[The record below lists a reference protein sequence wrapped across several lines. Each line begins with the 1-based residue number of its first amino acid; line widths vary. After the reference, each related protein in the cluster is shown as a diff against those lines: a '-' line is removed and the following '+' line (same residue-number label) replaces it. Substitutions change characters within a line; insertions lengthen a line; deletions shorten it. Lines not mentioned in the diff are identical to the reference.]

1 MKRALIVV
9 AKRPE
14 PGRTKTRLCPPLSEE
29 QASALYECFLK
40 DTLAVA
46 HALVGAE
53 RFLAF
58 TPSDQMDYF
67 RPLAPDFGL
76 LPQVGHNLGERLDN
90 ALTCCLAGGFDRA
103 VIASSDSPTLTA
115 GHLAAAF
122 EALDE
127 ADVVLGPCSD
137 GGYYLIGLRRPNPS
151 LLRGVRMST
160 HEVLRDT
167 VALAEAGGLSVALTP
182 LLYDIDCLDDLR
194 RLWVDLAESPPG
206 IAEHT
211 RAFLRTLKLKAAG
224 PGFW

>member
-1 MKRALIVV
+1 MFPEGYPGSGPCIGWGGALPRLHPL
-9 AKRPE
+9 RP
-14 PGRTKTRLCPPLSEE
+14 
-29 QASALYECFLK
+29 
-40 DTLAVA
+40 D
-46 HALVGAE
+46 
-53 RFLAF
+53 
-58 TPSDQMDYF
+58 
-67 RPLAPDFGL
+67 GL
-76 LPQVGHNLGERLDN
+76 LPSARPRLRT
-90 ALTCCLAGGFDRA
+90 AAPGWPQPRGAAGQRSHLLSRGRVRPSGDREQRQPDPH
-103 VIASSDSPTLTA
+103 S
-115 GHLAAAF
+115 
-122 EALDE
+122 
-127 ADVVLGPCSD
+127 GPP
-137 GGYYLIGLRRPNPS
+137 GRS